1 MLKHSRASLS
11 NHMIFW
17 NCSCKSDVKAQWPA
31 AGRTHFVVTSQL
43 CILISCYFWE
53 TWKHNQNTNKE
64 QASKQR
70 ELDHL
75 DMCRGQIQQ
84 LFCFH
89 NFPQQYHSF
98 KLMRGQKIPTQ
109 TTLFPRVRHPNEWR
123 LTITHPVTAGRF
135 FIFLAF
141 KTSAERHF
149 VPIVTIPIELTVVIV
164 FVFLLWL
171 HLPECF
177 SEIIKNHQT
186 GRFEPLI
193 WQG

>member
-1 MLKHSRASLS
+1 MTGCRKNSFCCHVSVV
-11 NHMIFW
+11 HI
-17 NCSCKSDVKAQWPA
+17 
-31 AGRTHFVVTSQL
+31 HFLLFLGDMKTQPEYQQ
-43 CILISCYFWE
+43 IL
-53 TWKHNQNTNKE
+53 
-64 QASKQR
+64 SKQR
-70 ELDHL
+70 ELDQL

-109 TTLFPRVRHPNEWR
+109 TTLLPRVRHSNEWR

-149 VPIVTIPIELTVVIV
+149 VPTFTIPIELSHCFCFLAVALSARV
-164 FVFLLWL
+164 FFR
-171 HLPECF
+171 
-177 SEIIKNHQT
+177 NH
-186 GRFEPLI
+186 
-193 WQG
+193 